1 MKRLRHIRPGRGRVT
16 IEFRGEEVVLRPRT
30 HVLASASRLLD
41 RGSYLRLLET
51 LDEDLGR
58 FGDVVAVVEE
68 LADHVF
74 RGSWQAHVSHRLSVT
89 FATDVVFFHDMLA
102 GSGDT
107 ALRLISEFRARV
119 LAPRRGDELSYAAN
133 ILMSGSLASAG
144 EGAGR
149 GLAEAFLRELAE
161 VLGEPEV
168 ARLLG
173 APGEPGVAVVLYTNR
188 RRFRTL
194 GRGAR

>member
-1 MKRLRHIRPGRGRVT
+1 MRRLRHIRPGRGRVT

-41 RGSYLRLLET
+41 RGSYLRLLEA

-74 RGSWQAHVSHRLSVT
+74 RGSWQAHVSHRPSAT
-89 FATDVVFFHDMLA
+89 FATDVVFFHEMLA
-102 GSGDT
+102 GSVDT

-133 ILMSGSLASAG
+133 ILTSGSLASAG

-173 APGEPGVAVVLYTNR
+173 APGEPGVAVVLYQNR
-188 RRFRTL
+188 LSFR
-194 GRGAR
+194 GVAGAA